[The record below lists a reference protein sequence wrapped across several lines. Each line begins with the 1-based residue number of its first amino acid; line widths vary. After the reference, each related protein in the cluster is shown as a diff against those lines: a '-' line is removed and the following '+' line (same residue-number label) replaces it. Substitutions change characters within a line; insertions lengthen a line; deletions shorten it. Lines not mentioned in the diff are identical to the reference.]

1 VQGPSHDAAVLSP
14 PLPSPPFQAEIAA
27 VFNTWLPANSTYISK
42 VAESKSMPM
51 TTLLSMSTV
60 ASELRR
66 APRGANLDLLWQRL
80 EQVKLRRA

>member
-1 VQGPSHDAAVLSP
+1 
-14 PLPSPPFQAEIAA
+14 
-27 VFNTWLPANSTYISK
+27 
-42 VAESKSMPM
+42 MPM

-80 EQVKLRRA
+80 EQVKLSGPKPPIATEAL

>member
-1 VQGPSHDAAVLSP
+1 
-14 PLPSPPFQAEIAA
+14 
-27 VFNTWLPANSTYISK
+27 
-42 VAESKSMPM
+42 MPM